1 MTRLAWLVVSV
12 LSLLNLPTSLADD
25 HQDSRQFNFNPGNVA
40 DGMMNPMRGMF
51 GGSDRN
57 RGYYDDYYGNPY
69 YYGNP
74 SYYGSPGYPG
84 EYGYP
89 GYGYAQPNPGY
100 GAYPAY
106 PDYYAAPV
114 APRSQPMPQEQ
125 PSARQAPNQEPA
137 PTYYEPQGAPPSYWQ
152 QPSTDAYTFRPMQAQ
167 PDLSGGY
174 PQPQAPY
181 TQPETYPSGPD
192 TYPSPQSGYPN
203 GYEAMPQDGYGSYE
217 QSPAYPTPTGPVG
230 AYSDPYSAP
239 PARTYPG
246 QEINGYNGSLESGL
260 KFRPLDQPGYSQ

>member
-51 GGSDRN
+51 GGFDRN
-57 RGYYDDYYGNPY
+57 RGYYDDYYENPY

-100 GAYPAY
+100 GTYPAY

-114 APRSQPMPQEQ
+114 APQSQPMPQEQ
-125 PSARQAPNQEPA
+125 PTARQAPNREPA

-152 QPSTDAYTFRPMQAQ
+152 QPSTDAYTFRPMEAQ

-174 PQPQAPY
+174 TQSPAPY
-181 TQPETYPSGPD
+181 AQPGTYPSGPE

-217 QSPAYPTPTGPVG
+217 QSPAYPTGPVG
-230 AYSDPYSAP
+230 AYSDPYGAS